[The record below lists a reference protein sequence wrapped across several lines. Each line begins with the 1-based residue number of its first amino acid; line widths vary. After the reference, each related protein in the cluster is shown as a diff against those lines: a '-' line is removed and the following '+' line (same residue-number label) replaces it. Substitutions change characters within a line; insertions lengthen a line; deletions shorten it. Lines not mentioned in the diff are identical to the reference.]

1 MSRKCKV
8 CNEVMYEG
16 FVLDD
21 GTDYFCS
28 EECLTKEI
36 TWEEYLEMVNVGE
49 AYWTEWEDD

>member
-1 MSRKCKV
+1 MSRKCTV

-16 FVLDD
+16 FVLND

-49 AYWTEWEDD
+49 AYWTEWEE